1 MNYALVLAVSNE
13 AILEFRTAKEAIDF
27 HERFEDGAWKEVFP
41 HLSKAPETYVGSW
54 DSVKGW
60 VRLR

>member
-13 AILEFRTAKEAIDF
+13 AILEFRTAEEAVDF
-27 HERFEDGAWKEVFP
+27 QERLENGIWKDLFP
-41 HLSKAPETYVGSW
+41 YLYKAPETYVGSW

>member
-13 AILEFRTAKEAIDF
+13 AILEFRTAKEAVDF
-27 HERFEDGAWKEVFP
+27 QERLENGMWKEVFP